1 MQNKENQSKWARL
14 NHAYSTGKFSH
25 VLEQFY
31 LTQLNLR
38 GACLCVCVYI
48 DTQVYTVSQVPQ
60 LGIKEYCVNILRK
73 VTKKWIQLLLLQ
85 TIIVWCRAAHWLK
98 IYWSRKTCKVW
109 SWKMSL
115 WLFSPYQLT
124 WHQDTVT
131 KVKWKDCSQLCA
143 IPSLRLRVDQLWI
156 QDKASP
162 NFATLMMKKCNS
174 AIITQKA
181 VSKSSHSPV
190 PHLCPSL

>member
-1 MQNKENQSKWARL
+1 MCE
-14 NHAYSTGKFSH
+14 
-25 VLEQFY
+25 
-31 LTQLNLR
+31 
-38 GACLCVCVYI
+38 YI

-124 WHQDTVT
+124 WHQDAVT

-162 NFATLMMKKCNS
+162 ILLHSWWKNVIQLLLHRKLFQRVLVPQFHTCAP
-174 AIITQKA
+174 A
-181 VSKSSHSPV
+181 SKSWPSSRMQTRISD
-190 PHLCPSL
+190 LCIQETFHKCSVLDV